1 MRELNKAV
9 GEKYKQQTIHE
20 YYNQNNTV
28 DINWD
33 ITSTIYRLVPVL
45 QHTPLQRYK
54 NEQHPYFHETDISL

>member
-9 GEKYKQQTIHE
+9 GEKYKKQTIHE
-20 YYNQNNTV
+20 YYNQNTTV

-54 NEQHPYFHETDISL
+54 NE

>member
-54 NEQHPYFHETDISL
+54 NE